1 MKVCVC
7 VKNSSKKKKRLQ
19 AESSRR
25 RPFPPQ
31 VDHADDMNA
40 SLQDDPASIED
51 VGFEVIM
58 SGIRMIAL
66 FVLVCVVF
74 V

>member
-1 MKVCVC
+1 
-7 VKNSSKKKKRLQ
+7 
-19 AESSRR
+19 
-25 RPFPPQ
+25 
-31 VDHADDMNA
+31 MNA